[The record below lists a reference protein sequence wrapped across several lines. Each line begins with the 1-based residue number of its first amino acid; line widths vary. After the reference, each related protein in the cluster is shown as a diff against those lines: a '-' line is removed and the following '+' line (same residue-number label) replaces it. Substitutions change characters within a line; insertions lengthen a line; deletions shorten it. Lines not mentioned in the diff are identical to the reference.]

1 MRSWVSTL
9 NCIPSWVL
17 TQNYIQCQLTVVRF
31 LALEQRGEL
40 QRKSSGTASATVAL
54 PPSWVTTF
62 KLNPVLG
69 IDGNYIHRLT
79 IWWFLALEQ
88 REEPWR

>member
-1 MRSWVSTL
+1 MLPSSWVM
-9 NCIPSWVL
+9 
-17 TQNYIQCQLTVVRF
+17 
-31 LALEQRGEL
+31 
-40 QRKSSGTASATVAL
+40 
-54 PPSWVTTF
+54 TF